1 MLRINFS
8 DCRVHLSIYT
18 SRFPRNRPEY
28 RKHVPR
34 EGLPLPECPKEKGCL
49 VLTFNVEFP
58 MYLPMSSK
66 NYVKRAFDDTGGLK
80 DTEYIHR
87 LILADKIRK
96 NVDYDV
102 PLRRDPNDHEAKKL
116 EFICNS

>member
-1 MLRINFS
+1 
-8 DCRVHLSIYT
+8 
-18 SRFPRNRPEY
+18 
-28 RKHVPR
+28 
-34 EGLPLPECPKEKGCL
+34 
-49 VLTFNVEFP
+49 

-66 NYVKRAFDDTGGLK
+66 NYVKRAFDDTGDMK

-96 NVDYDV
+96 NVDFDV